1 MNAPHAYAGLPDG
14 AQKTALQSFELAE
27 RGVRLLA
34 AVLDGIIFF
43 GMTYLPFV
51 VIALASGGV
60 SPVGGERPS
69 MPLLGFGMLVSLV
82 GTVAWVWI
90 TTRSVVANGQ
100 TIAKRAL
107 GIKVVRTDGTPV
119 SLSRIFWLRNVVN
132 IVLGIVPFY
141 GLVDVL
147 FIFGAG
153 RRCLHDKI
161 ADTIVVKA

>member
-1 MNAPHAYAGLPDG
+1 
-14 AQKTALQSFELAE
+14 
-27 RGVRLLA
+27 
-34 AVLDGIIFF
+34 
-43 GMTYLPFV
+43 
-51 VIALASGGV
+51 
-60 SPVGGERPS
+60 